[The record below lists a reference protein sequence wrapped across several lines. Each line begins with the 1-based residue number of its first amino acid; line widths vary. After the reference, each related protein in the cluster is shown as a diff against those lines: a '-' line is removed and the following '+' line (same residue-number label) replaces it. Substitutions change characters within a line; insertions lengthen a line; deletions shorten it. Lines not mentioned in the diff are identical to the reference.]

1 MTHCQIKNACGL
13 ATLRPGLGNRTRLF
27 MSLTPGLDR
36 GPKTRQGSCTCLL
49 LEPYLVTAPRFIL
62 GLTDITTMPS
72 IRSINLLTQIL
83 ALAQQLQLLLVA
95 VLLQSVL
102 LQGNVLVS
110 LLYRLIQ

>member
-1 MTHCQIKNACGL
+1 MLAALRPCGL
-13 ATLRPGLGNRTRLF
+13 APWVFMPLRITKARALG
-27 MSLTPGLDR
+27 R
-36 GPKTRQGSCTCLL
+36 GPETRQGSCTCLL

>member
-27 MSLTPGLDR
+27 MSLTPGLDTR
-36 GPKTRQGSCTCLL
+36 SGDKTGQLHLFTLRAISCHR
-49 LEPYLVTAPRFIL
+49 TAFIL